1 VKSIASTSYFKPIWF
16 DHIISGRVEAGWVVS
31 WSSDPVPLF
40 ERFYLGGPNTLRM
53 FKFREVSPVD
63 DTGERTGGTSEVLGN
78 FEYIIPLPYGIRIA
92 TFFDVGNVYGF
103 TTPFD
108 ITNLRTGVGAGLR
121 WNSPFG
127 PLRIEYGIKLDRKE
141 GEDFGALQFSVGSP
155 F

>member
-1 VKSIASTSYFKPIWF
+1 
-16 DHIISGRVEAGWVVS
+16 
-31 WSSDPVPLF
+31 
-40 ERFYLGGPNTLRM
+40 M
-53 FKFREVSPVD
+53 FKFREVSPTD
-63 DTGERTGGTSEVLGN
+63 ETGERTGGTSDVLGN
-78 FEYIIPLPYGIRIA
+78 AEYIIPLPFGIRIA
-92 TFFDVGNVYGF
+92 AFFDVGNVYGF

-108 ITNLRTGVGAGLR
+108 ITNLRYGVGAGIR